1 MPNEWYTIQT
11 LSGQEMKAEKSLHKR
26 IIEEEMGEYID
37 EILLPMEKVVE
48 VRAGTK
54 KVSQRKLYPGYIFIQ
69 MKLYDEE
76 KRLLPT
82 PWDFVRNTLGIIG
95 FLGGER
101 PIATPTEEIEAI
113 KTQITEAEES
123 AKPRVNFEIGE
134 VVKINDGPFQS
145 YTGAV
150 EGIDAEAGKLKV
162 TIDIFGRSTPVE
174 LEYWQ
179 VEKQ

>member
-11 LSGQEMKAEKSLHKR
+11 LSGQEMKAEKSLRKR

-48 VRAGTK
+48 VRGGTK

-82 PWDFVRNTLGIIG
+82 PWDFVRNTQGIIG

-101 PIATPTEEIEAI
+101 PIATPTEE
-113 KTQITEAEES
+113 
-123 AKPRVNFEIGE
+123 N
-134 VVKINDGPFQS
+134 
-145 YTGAV
+145 
-150 EGIDAEAGKLKV
+150 
-162 TIDIFGRSTPVE
+162 
-174 LEYWQ
+174 
-179 VEKQ
+179 

>member
-69 MKLYDEE
+69 MKLYDE
-76 KRLLPT
+76 
-82 PWDFVRNTLGIIG
+82 
-95 FLGGER
+95 
-101 PIATPTEEIEAI
+101 
-113 KTQITEAEES
+113 
-123 AKPRVNFEIGE
+123 
-134 VVKINDGPFQS
+134 
-145 YTGAV
+145 
-150 EGIDAEAGKLKV
+150 
-162 TIDIFGRSTPVE
+162 
-174 LEYWQ
+174 
-179 VEKQ
+179 

>member
-48 VRAGTK
+48 VRGGTK

-101 PIATPTEEIEAI
+101 PIATPPEEIEAI

-123 AKPRVNFEIGE
+123 EKPRVNFESGE

-150 EGIDAEAGKLKV
+150 EEIDAEAGKLKV